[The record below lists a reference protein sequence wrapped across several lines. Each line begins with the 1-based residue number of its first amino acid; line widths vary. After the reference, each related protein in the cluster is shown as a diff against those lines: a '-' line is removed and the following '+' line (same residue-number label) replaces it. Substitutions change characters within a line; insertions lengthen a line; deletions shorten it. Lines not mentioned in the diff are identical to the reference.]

1 MVPLI
6 SGGEVIGCMNISR
19 VGGAENYFSDNDFE
33 LIKLFAG
40 QGAIAL
46 RNADTHHAM
55 SERAD
60 TDALTGLGNHG
71 SFQRTLGEVA
81 HEFTAEREAGPGK
94 RRAKQRPI
102 SLLMMDLDSFK
113 GYNDRLGH
121 PAGDALLHAVGT
133 AIYGAARTDD
143 RVYRYGGDEFALIL
157 PAVDGDA
164 AAAIGERVRQAVAR
178 LTSNDP
184 SPVTISIGVAT
195 MPGDAGDKNELIA
208 AADIA
213 LYHGKQSGGDRVM
226 RASAVPGEM
235 RDLRDTLD
243 QSARTALQRPPD
255 QNSPADAT
263 RHHGATTPIGSNA
276 DEMVIDALLALARS
290 MDLRDPAGRGHADRV
305 AILASRLSRQL
316 GCHAQQAAEV
326 ELAAR
331 LHGLD
336 MVGATELES
345 IHSLRPAAILVRQH
359 RAAMDPAEAQIGAQI
374 VSVADAYD
382 TLLSGSDGKRRGR
395 AAALNALRAGIG
407 TRYRAEVVE
416 ALATV
421 VAARADRGQHRRRTD
436 APAVDSGAA

>member
-1 MVPLI
+1 
-6 SGGEVIGCMNISR
+6 MNISR
-19 VGGAENYFSDNDFE
+19 VGGAENYFSENDFE

-40 QGAIAL
+40 QASIAL
-46 RNADTHHAM
+46 RNADTHHAV
-55 SERAD
+55 SQRAD

-71 SFQRTLGEVA
+71 SFQRTLGEMA
-81 HEFTAEREAGPGK
+81 NDFAAEGGSGRRKGA
-94 RRAKQRPI
+94 RAKQRPI

-143 RVYRYGGDEFALIL
+143 RVYRYGGDEFALVL

-164 AAAIGERVRQAVAR
+164 AAAIGERVREAVSR
-178 LTSNDP
+178 LTSNDA

-195 MPGDAGDKNELIA
+195 LPGDADDKNGLIA

-213 LYHGKQSGGDRVM
+213 LYYGKQSGGDRVM
-226 RASAVPGEM
+226 RASHVPGEM
-235 RDLRDTLD
+235 RDLRGTLD
-243 QSARTALQRPPD
+243 QSARTALLVPQG
-255 QNSPADAT
+255 ADGEAA
-263 RHHGATTPIGSNA
+263 RGAVRRGATTPIVSNA
-276 DEMVIDALLALARS
+276 DEGVIEALLALARS
-290 MDLRDPAGRGHADRV
+290 MDVRDPAGRGHADRV
-305 AILASRLSRQL
+305 AILAARIAKQL
-316 GCHAQQAAEV
+316 DCHAQQTADI

-336 MVGATELES
+336 LLAATELEA
-345 IHSLRPAAILVRQH
+345 IHSLRPAAVLVRQH
-359 RAAMDPAEAQIGAQI
+359 RAAMDPQEAQIGSQI

-382 TLLSGSDGKRRGR
+382 SLLSGSNGKRRGR
-395 AAALNALRAGIG
+395 AAILAALRSAVG

-421 VAARADRGQHRRRTD
+421 VSARTVRGQHRRRSD
-436 APAVDSGAA
+436 QQADERGAA